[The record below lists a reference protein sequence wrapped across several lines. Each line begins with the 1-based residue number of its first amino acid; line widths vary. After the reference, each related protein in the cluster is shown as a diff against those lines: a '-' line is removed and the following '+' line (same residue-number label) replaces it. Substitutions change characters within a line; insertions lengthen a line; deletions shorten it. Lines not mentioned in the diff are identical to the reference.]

1 MVTVITVV
9 TTSDVAAGSGSETV
23 RVRPAA
29 VTAAACM
36 SEAVRLL
43 AAAVAAWPA
52 AIPTEGLSNA
62 KESVYSALKL
72 VCRRREV
79 ARRRPETGVTV
90 ATQGKSAAIEE
101 SLVRSEVLTMAQT
114 CELVRLSVK
123 EKAATT
129 LKLAVVVE
137 FPVPPDAFTTDS
149 PAFETASSRASSVKS
164 EKFIGIGTATA
175 TELSQTTGGGNGGGA
190 NGGAGGGIDGGV
202 GGGIDGGGGG
212 GGFSGSAGGAA
223 GAPEPEPVSSVPEAT
238 SPTASLPLPDSE
250 PEPDPTSSSTRLSIW
265 DS

>member
-1 MVTVITVV
+1 
-9 TTSDVAAGSGSETV
+9 
-23 RVRPAA
+23 
-29 VTAAACM
+29 M

-101 SLVRSEVLTMAQT
+101 SLVRSEVLIMAQT

-123 EKAATT
+123 EKAAST

-149 PAFETASSRASSVKS
+149 PAFETASSRASSVTS

-175 TELSQTTGGGNGGGA
+175 TELSQTTGGG

-223 GAPEPEPVSSVPEAT
+223 GAPEPVSSVPEAT

-250 PEPDPTSSSTRLSIW
+250 PEPDPTSSSTR
-265 DS
+265 

>member
-9 TTSDVAAGSGSETV
+9 TTSDVAASLLLVTV
-23 RVRPAA
+23 RVRPES
-29 VTAAACM
+29 VAAAWI
-36 SEAVRLL
+36 SWAVRLL
-43 AAAVAAWPA
+43 APAVAAWPA
-52 AIPTEGLSNA
+52 AIPTEALSNA

-79 ARRRPETGVTV
+79 ARRRPGTGVTV
-90 ATQGKSAAIEE
+90 ATQGRSAGIEE
-101 SLVRSEVLTMAQT
+101 PLTLFWSEVFTMAQT

-137 FPVPPDAFTTDS
+137 FPVPFDAVTTDS
-149 PAFETASSRASSVKS
+149 PAFETASSSSSSVTS

-175 TELSQTTGGGNGGGA
+175 TELSQTTGGGGA
-190 NGGAGGGIDGGV
+190 NGGV
-202 GGGIDGGGGG
+202 GGGIDGGMGGGIDGGEGG

-223 GAPEPEPVSSVPEAT
+223 GAPEPEPVSSVPDAT
-238 SPTASLPLPDSE
+238 SPTASLPLPD
-250 PEPDPTSSSTRLSIW
+250 PDP
-265 DS
+265 